1 MRSLPM
7 RPLLLAIAL
16 VLASAVTVQAKD
28 PEPVTLNFA
37 HTGAHATEARV
48 LEHEIK
54 LSGDFAVRDAAGKD
68 LPVSY
73 DKKAGKLLILA
84 AVPAGGAQFT
94 LHQGVKSKAKL
105 PAWKKHRTE
114 TEKQQIDLGKK
125 IKRVTAELQN
135 DLLKLELPAEKT
147 LHGRIELKSLKGN
160 WHLFVSPLG
169 ASVGCVETAAMGE
182 AVGESYRKGEP
193 SHPEVFVVYPS
204 IATKAEVHEPNPFQR
219 TLRVETFVYA
229 RKNSD
234 AKLDLFDETGFEATL
249 TWGSPVVTI
258 RSWRKLKT
266 TFFNHNGV
274 NLNEI
279 YLDGLP
285 IQLQCDAEAEPR
297 ELDLKPGGKV
307 APFDFERTL
316 WMRDKTGACVIHQPD
331 FKRLGIYKP
340 CTVATPDRIM
350 TVISQ
355 SWHEGWKAIEIKAGD
370 YNDTMTIA
378 CNIGESPKKLQDWI
392 TELDP
397 PAPE

>member
-1 MRSLPM
+1 M
-7 RPLLLAIAL
+7 RPLLLAFAL
-16 VLASAVTVQAKD
+16 VLAGTVSVKAKD
-28 PEPVTLNFA
+28 AEPIVLDFA
-37 HTGAHATEARV
+37 HGGAFATEQRV
-48 LEHEIK
+48 LEHEFK

-73 DKKAGKLLILA
+73 DKKAGKILILA
-84 AVPAGGAQFT
+84 GVPAGGGKFT

-105 PAWKKHRTE
+105 PVWKKHKLE

-125 IKRVTAELQN
+125 VKRVTAELQS
-135 DLLKLELPAEKT
+135 DVLKLELPAEKT
-147 LHGRIELKSLKGN
+147 IHGRIELSSIKGN
-160 WHLFVSPLG
+160 WKLALSPLG

-182 AVGESYRKGEP
+182 AVNESYQKGEP

-204 IATKAEVHEPNPFQR
+204 IATKATVLEPNPFQR

-234 AKLDLFDETGFEATL
+234 RKLDLFDDTGFEVTL
-249 TWGSPVVTI
+249 TWGSPIVTI
-258 RSWRKLKT
+258 HAWRKLKT

-279 YLDGLP
+279 YLDAMP
-285 IQLQCDAEAEPR
+285 IQLQCDAEAEAR
-297 ELDLKPGGKV
+297 ELKLQPGAKV
-307 APFDFERTL
+307 APFEFERTL

-331 FKRLGIYKP
+331 FKRLGVYKP
-340 CTVATPDRIM
+340 CTVAAADRIM

-370 YNDTMTIA
+370 YSDTMTVA
-378 CNIGESPKKLQDWI
+378 CNVGDSEKKLKDWI
-392 TELDP
+392 AELE
-397 PAPE
+397 PAPKGE